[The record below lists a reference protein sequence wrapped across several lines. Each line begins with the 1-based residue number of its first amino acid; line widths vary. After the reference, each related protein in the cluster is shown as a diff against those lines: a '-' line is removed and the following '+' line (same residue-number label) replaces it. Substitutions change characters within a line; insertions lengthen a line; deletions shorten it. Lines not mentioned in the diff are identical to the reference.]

1 MSGKRQGSRPKI
13 QKESQFMMRTS
24 HFRTLLA
31 GAALA
36 TLASP
41 AFALDGAD
49 LLAKLNA
56 TYATSGVTVSSS
68 NVAVDGSTVTLEGTE
83 MKATGAEA
91 PIKLG
96 TVTMDGVE
104 EDGKG
109 GYTIETIAFQDIN
122 TTEGDTSVSAK
133 DIALNGVAI
142 PGTVV
147 SGTLDSLVMY
157 ESATAG
163 PVSVT
168 AKGKEVFSMSG
179 MEANITR
186 MDADAG
192 LEFNATVSDLKADL
206 TAVEDPKTKDAL
218 AKLNMQTLEGKVSM
232 SGSWELASGK
242 MAVDEYAFDF
252 KDVGRLNI
260 GLEISGYTLDFVK
273 GIQEA
278 MKAAEANPNKEEA
291 NAAMGMSMMGL
302 VQQLTFNS
310 ATISFEDASITKKL
324 LDYAGGEQGV
334 TGDQMAQSLKG
345 LVPIMIA
352 QLNMPDLQNQ
362 ISAAVNTYLDDPKSL
377 TISAEPKEPVPF
389 PMIMGAAMGAPQTIP
404 QVLGVTVTAND
415 EM

>member
-1 MSGKRQGSRPKI
+1 MSGKRQGSRAKI

-96 TVTMDGVE
+96 TVTMEGVE

-109 GYTIETIAFQDIN
+109 GYTIETVAFQDVN
-122 TTEGDTSVSAK
+122 ATEAETTVSAK
-133 DIALNGVAI
+133 DIALNGVSI

-147 SGTLDSLVMY
+147 SGTLESLVMY

-192 LEFNATVSDLKADL
+192 LEFDATLSDLKADL
-206 TAVEDPKTKDAL
+206 TAV
-218 AKLNMQTLEGKVSM
+218 KVSM

-310 ATISFEDASITKKL
+310 ASISFEDASITKKL
-324 LDYAGGEQGV
+324 LDYAGSEQGV